1 MLNARAAS
9 VPVILVIAEKINGL
23 TERGVTDEADCYRA
37 VMAELVQESRKENE
51 RLLQVALKLVE
62 KVHALRKQIEVK
74 LPS

>member
-37 VMAELVQESRKENE
+37 VMAELVQELRKENE